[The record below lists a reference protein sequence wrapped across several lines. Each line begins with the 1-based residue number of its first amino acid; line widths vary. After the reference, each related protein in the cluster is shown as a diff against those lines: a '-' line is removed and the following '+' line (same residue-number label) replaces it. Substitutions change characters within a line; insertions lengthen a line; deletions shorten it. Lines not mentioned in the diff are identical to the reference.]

1 MHSILLAIFILASG
15 AVPGAG
21 ADASSA
27 PPLIQQGEEHLKQE
41 KFQQALNDFSEILK
55 TEPNHIAANLGR
67 ARALLG
73 LGDGPKA
80 AGPARLVCEQEPEN
94 VAAWMV
100 LGDAY
105 SHESA
110 QDYPRAAEAYRKVL
124 DLDPK
129 NRRAGLRLARALS
142 YQKEVDQ
149 AIGVLEGILKHHPED
164 VLVLV
169 KLGESYYAIRKLDR
183 AEELLKRAQSL
194 APDNPEVQ
202 RVADQVSSRR
212 AYNFW
217 VPIIA
222 IIVFPLIY
230 FLVRFMRKGRVPKV
244 PES

>member
-1 MHSILLAIFILASG
+1 MHFLLLALAVLTP
-15 AVPGAG
+15 AQ
-21 ADASSA
+21 
-27 PPLIQQGEEHLKQE
+27 LLEQGEEHLKQE
-41 KFQQALNDFSEILK
+41 KYQQALNDFSEVLK
-55 TEPNHIAANLGR
+55 SEPENVPANLGR
-67 ARALLG
+67 ARALMG

-80 AGPARLVCEQEPEN
+80 VGPARLVCEQQPEN
-94 VAAWMV
+94 LEAWMV

-105 SHESA
+105 SHENT
-110 QDYPRAAEAYRKVL
+110 QDFPRAAEAYQKVL

-142 YQKEVDQ
+142 FKKEVER

-169 KLGESYYAIRKLDR
+169 KLAESYFAIRKLDR
-183 AEELLKRAQSL
+183 AGELLGRAQKL
-194 APDNPEVQ
+194 APDSPEVR
-202 RVADQVSSRR
+202 RVADQISSRR

-222 IIVFPLIY
+222 VIAFPLIY
-230 FLVRFMRKGRVPKV
+230 LLVRFMRKGRVPKV

>member
-1 MHSILLAIFILASG
+1 MHFILLALSVLAP
-15 AVPGAG
+15 AQ
-21 ADASSA
+21 
-27 PPLIQQGEEHLKQE
+27 LLEQGEEHLKQE
-41 KFQQALNDFSEILK
+41 KYQQALNDFSEILK
-55 TEPNHIAANLGR
+55 SDSKNLPANLGR

-80 AGPARLVCEQEPEN
+80 VGPARMVCEQEPDN
-94 VAAWMV
+94 MAAWMV

-105 SHESA
+105 SHENT
-110 QDYPRAAEAYRKVL
+110 QDYPRAAEAYQKVL

-142 YQKEVDQ
+142 YKKEVDQ
-149 AIGVLEGILKHHPED
+149 AIGVLEGVLKHHPED

-169 KLGESYYAIRKLDR
+169 KLAESYFAIRKLDR
-183 AEELLKRAQSL
+183 AEELLKRAQEL
-194 APDNPEVQ
+194 APDNPEVK

-222 IIVFPLIY
+222 IIAFPLIY
-230 FLVRFMRKGRVPKV
+230 LLIRFMRKGRVPKV

>member
-1 MHSILLAIFILASG
+1 MQSVWLTVLMILASG
-15 AVPGAG
+15 PDPGQLLA
-21 ADASSA
+21 
-27 PPLIQQGEEHLKQE
+27 QGEEHLKREQ
-41 KFQQALNDFSEILK
+41 FQQALNDFSEILK
-55 TEPNHIAANLGR
+55 TTPKDVPANLGR

-80 AGPARLVCEQEPEN
+80 VGPARLVCEIQPDN
-94 VAAWMV
+94 VQAWVV

-105 SHESA
+105 AHA
-110 QDYPRAAEAYRKVL
+110 ATQDYPRAGEAYQKVL

-129 NRRAGLRLARALS
+129 NRDAGLGLARALS

-149 AIGVLEGILKHHPED
+149 AIGVLEGVHKHYPED

-169 KLGESYYAIRKLDR
+169 KLAESYYAMRKLER
-183 AEELLKRAQSL
+183 AEEILERALIL
-194 APDNPEVQ
+194 APDDPAVLS
-202 RVADQVSSRR
+202 VAGQVRSRR

-230 FLVRFMRKGRVPKV
+230 LLVRFMRKGKVPKV